1 MFTRLR
7 AVLGVLAAALLLG
20 LTVGAAPVQ
29 ADPANTATVQDPTG
43 TFKLSVTPASASVGD
58 TVYVTLDY
66 TNKGSATVQTN
77 FGYTGSPVG
86 SYAIGAPTGD
96 TVLCGGPLIVEGG
109 CTYPLVP
116 GGDSR
121 QTTWPVVITAEPAD
135 DRISFNTF
143 EALETRLIGQS
154 TYFLPP
160 LVLRVH

>member
-7 AVLGVLAAALLLG
+7 ALLGVLAAALLLG

-43 TFKLSVTPASASVGD
+43 TFGLSVTPASASVGD

-96 TVLCGGPLIVEGG
+96 TAVCGGPLIVEGG
-109 CTYPLVP
+109 CTYLLVP

-121 QTTWPVVITAEPAD
+121 RATWP
-135 DRISFNTF
+135 
-143 EALETRLIGQS
+143 GQS
-154 TYFLPP
+154 FYFLPP
-160 LVLRVH
+160 LVLCVH